1 MALPS
6 EIKQKI
12 DGLKREY
19 DSLKKGKESLL
30 NIIFETELPESV
42 SNSNAIE
49 GSTLSI
55 AETEKIL
62 MELEVSREV
71 SVREVFEAKNL
82 ARVFEYI
89 KNKINGKNIDKGL
102 ILFIH
107 KMLLT
112 NTRDD
117 IAGRFRIKH
126 EYVRVSDYIAPAPEH
141 IEAMIDALILE
152 YSSTHNIYFL
162 EKISKFH
169 LEFEH
174 IHPFND
180 GNGRIGRVLINYQL
194 MQLGFPLVIIRD
206 KEKNVY
212 YGSFKEYRDSNKKK
226 NLMMDKVLSIALM
239 ESLHKRI
246 TYLKGQNIVRLSDYA
261 KTTKEKLSI
270 LLNKAKRQTI
280 PAFREKGVWKIGVA
294 YKNDDNN

>member
-1 MALPS
+1 MALS
-6 EIKQKI
+6 GEIKQKI
-12 DGLKREY
+12 DKLKQEY
-19 DSLKKGKESLL
+19 DSLRKGKESLL
-30 NIIFETELPESV
+30 DIVFEAELPESV

-62 MELEVSREV
+62 LELEVSREV

-89 KNKINGKNIDKGL
+89 KNKINGKDIDKES

-112 NTRDD
+112 NIRDD
-117 IAGRFRIKH
+117 IAGRFRAQH
-126 EYVRVSDYIAPAPEH
+126 EYVRVSDHVAPAPEH
-141 IEAMIDALILE
+141 IEAMLGALILE
-152 YSSTHNIYFL
+152 YSGIHNLHFL
-162 EKISKFH
+162 EKISRFH

-180 GNGRIGRVLINYQL
+180 GNGRMGRVLINYQL
-194 MQLGFPLVIIRD
+194 MQLGFPSIIIRD
-206 KEKNVY
+206 KEKDIY
-212 YGSFKEYRDSNKKK
+212 YDSFKEYRDSNKKK
-226 NLMMDKVLSIALM
+226 SSIMDKVLSLSLI
-239 ESLHKRI
+239 ESFHKRI
-246 TYLKGQNIVRLSDYA
+246 AYLKGLNIIRLSEYA
-261 KTTKEKLSI
+261 KMIGEKSSI

-280 PAFREKGVWKIGVA
+280 PAFREKGVWKIGIPH
-294 YKNDDNN
+294 K

>member
-1 MALPS
+1 MALS
-6 EIKQKI
+6 LEIKQKI
-12 DGLKREY
+12 DKLKHEY
-19 DSLKKGKESLL
+19 DSLKKEKESLL
-30 NIIFETELPESV
+30 NIVFEAELPESV

-62 MELEVSREV
+62 LELEVSREV

-89 KNKINGKNIDKGL
+89 KNKINGKNIDKEL

-112 NTRDD
+112 NIQDD
-117 IAGRFRIKH
+117 IAGRFRKQH
-126 EYVRVSDYIAPAPEH
+126 EYVRVSDHIAPAPEH
-141 IEAMIDALILE
+141 IEAMLDALVLE
-152 YSSTHNIYFL
+152 YSSIHNLYFL
-162 EKISKFH
+162 EKISRFH

-194 MQLGFPLVIIRD
+194 MQLGFPTVIIRD
-206 KEKNVY
+206 KEKDAY
-212 YGSFKEYRDSNKKK
+212 YDSFKEYRDSNKKK
-226 NLMMDKVLSIALM
+226 NSEMNKVLSLALI
-239 ESLHKRI
+239 ESFHKRI
-246 TYLKGQNIVRLSDYA
+246 AYLKGQQIIRLSEQA
-261 KTTKEKLSI
+261 KIKGEKLSV
-270 LLNKAKRQTI
+270 LLNKAKRQTL
-280 PAFREKGVWKIGVA
+280 PAFREKGVWKIGVE
-294 YKNDDNN
+294 